1 VNEST
6 MSEYIKGF
14 DHGCDYIIAEIERY
28 IKQRNYEPRITRPI
42 EQLLAHLKM
51 EDLKKQSS
59 IA

>member
-1 VNEST
+1 

-14 DHGCDYIIAEIERY
+14 DHGCDYIVAEIERY
-28 IKQRNYEPRITRPI
+28 IKQRNHEPRITQPI

>member
-1 VNEST
+1 

-28 IKQRNYEPRITRPI
+28 IKQRNHEPRITQPLVA
-42 EQLLAHLKM
+42 LLAHLKM